1 MAFKRGDGDCIILQ
15 HWSVTGVVFFRSSS
29 SSMDVL
35 AGDTVGV
42 LWGSECR
49 WPVCAD
55 RRWWKFHAAEVQQ
68 PTSLCRLRH
77 SVQASWNG
85 PAGLPSTLLSV
96 RCCR

>member
-42 LWGSECR
+42 L
-49 WPVCAD
+49 
-55 RRWWKFHAAEVQQ
+55 
-68 PTSLCRLRH
+68 
-77 SVQASWNG
+77 
-85 PAGLPSTLLSV
+85 
-96 RCCR
+96 